1 MKPII
6 TKDLSECLTLL
17 ISHRDEDGEGGWRE
31 TWRRGAT
38 VWACVWPLI
47 DKQETASYRIIIRAD
62 LTLPSKIGFLWPLR
76 PTKRLSVISPPVLIQ
91 HNKFLCM
98 TAKEETHA

>member
-1 MKPII
+1 MRKIT

-31 TWRRGAT
+31 EWRRGPT

-47 DKQETASYRIIIRAD
+47 DTQEKVSYRIVIRAGLD
-62 LTLPSKIGFLWPLR
+62 LPPKMGFLWSFHPAQ
-76 PTKRLSVISPPVLIQ
+76 RLSVISPPVLIQ
-91 HNKFLCM
+91 QNKFLCM
-98 TAKEETHA
+98 TAKEEIHA